1 MPKTGK
7 TQTFQTQSVMHLSLS
22 ACWPALTIAKFLCSF
37 IFLCLFKQEV
47 CWGTSVSPSHNF
59 SAPERFSWVYCGA
72 DEEILWPSL
81 NICMDLGLD
90 YGAQTKHPAL
100 ESVSS
105 TPISCCF
112 SPLFFAQRK
121 TLSARLQVTACS
133 HGSYQGVE
141 HCARNLS
148 WSQVT
153 QEHCRSA
160 SPCYVVVWRWME
172 VWMGCSLVL
181 SCSWCHS
188 EIAWVMAA
196 ESLVLK
202 IRFL

>member
-112 SPLFFAQRK
+112 SPLFLHREKPFQQGCRWRCVPMGATRELSTVPEICPDRK
-121 TLSARLQVTACS
+121 SLRSTAEVHHHAMWWYGDGWRFGWDVLWFWAVADAIARSPGLWLLSL
-133 HGSYQGVE
+133 
-141 HCARNLS
+141 
-148 WSQVT
+148 
-153 QEHCRSA
+153 
-160 SPCYVVVWRWME
+160 
-172 VWMGCSLVL
+172 
-181 SCSWCHS
+181 WC
-188 EIAWVMAA
+188 
-196 ESLVLK
+196 
-202 IRFL
+202 